1 MDTTRHCCGGA
12 QNVNTVLSPD
22 TPAHPCSASFRL
34 LTEAERRSSLEAS
47 LADWKPHEDI
57 WVYGYGSLIWRP
69 EFDFAEKRIALL
81 HGYHRALCLWS
92 RVNRGTP
99 DQPGLVFGLDV
110 GGSCRGMAFRIPAA
124 RVPQDMEALW
134 RREMPSGAYLPK
146 WLTCRTSAGS
156 IKALAFTMN
165 RNTDAYV
172 RGLSTERLIHI
183 VRNAH
188 GSYGP
193 CVEYV
198 LETAQ
203 ALKHSNIH
211 DKRLQ
216 ALVSQLRESTDIA
229 VS

>member
-1 MDTTRHCCGGA
+1 M
-12 QNVNTVLSPD
+12 NTVFSPD
-22 TPAHPCSASFRL
+22 TPIQPCPSSFRL
-34 LTEAERRSSLEAS
+34 LTEAERQSSLEAA
-47 LADWKPHEDI
+47 LAGWEPHQDV

-69 EFDFAEKRIALL
+69 EFDFSEKRIALL

-99 DQPGLVFGLDV
+99 DQPGLVFGLDA
-110 GGSCRGMAFRIPAA
+110 GGSCRGMAFRIPAS
-124 RVPQDMEALW
+124 RVPQDMVALW
-134 RREMPSGAYLPK
+134 RREMASGAYLPK
-146 WLTCRTSAGS
+146 WLTCRTMEGN

-183 VRNAH
+183 VRSAH

-203 ALKHSNIH
+203 ALKQSNIH

-216 ALVSQLRESTDIA
+216 ALAGQLRMSVDTA
-229 VS
+229 AA